1 MSEHH
6 GPTILAGGEPGR
18 NEQNVGFPY
27 HTLTRLLKFT
37 NEDEDFWWR
46 ATAESLGHLLS
57 TCRYTHEDI
66 FAYLRWY
73 HRFIVPALSS
83 CPRPGKKSQF
93 APCPVFDGS
102 SCEHSINWKEL
113 SDNRTVRFTI
123 EATGHQAGTAADPF
137 NQEETKTL
145 LTKMAQEVPGIDLK
159 HFEIFAEEFF
169 FSSAAAEALAPKIPP
184 GTPLSQAWVAFDLL
198 RGKIMAKV
206 YFMPI
211 LKWIQTG
218 IPTRVLVSR
227 AVQKCSGKYGTYD
240 APMKLLDSYLESFVP
255 GSGPVVE
262 MVAIDCVDSPDSRI
276 KVYLRTD
283 VNTLAKAKVIYTL
296 GGRLSG
302 EAIDAGLEALTELWP
317 ILFRLEGSDFENTE
331 VFPRGSYCGCAVEMK
346 AGHAQ
351 PGTKI
356 HIPVRKINVT
366 DAQLCQSLSAW
377 FAKRGHRDFAATYE
391 ENLRAAL

>member
-1 MSEHH
+1 
-6 GPTILAGGEPGR
+6 
-18 NEQNVGFPY
+18 
-27 HTLTRLLKFT
+27 
-37 NEDEDFWWR
+37 
-46 ATAESLGHLLS
+46 
-57 TCRYTHEDI
+57 
-66 FAYLRWY
+66 
-73 HRFIVPALSS
+73 
-83 CPRPGKKSQF
+83 
-93 APCPVFDGS
+93 
-102 SCEHSINWKEL
+102 
-113 SDNRTVRFTI
+113 
-123 EATGHQAGTAADPF
+123 
-137 NQEETKTL
+137 
-145 LTKMAQEVPGIDLK
+145 MAQEVPGIDLK

-169 FSSAAAEALAPKIPP
+169 FSSGTAEALTPKIPP

-391 ENLRAAL
+391 ENLRAAFPDHNFNTTNGTHTFVSFAYTKKTGVYMTMYYSTKIFGVQVNKDYWKGYDNLWSVAAGSSIPGRD